1 LVLEHKADSWK
12 YLRIL
17 VNIGITW
24 NLQKIYKNKDKFF
37 LERIFFEQIPDSF
50 QNKKNFIFANQDGKL
65 FFYDFS
71 SNSSNLFF
79 DLKKISNID
88 ERKNKYKFDNIE
100 IYRINDEQFL
110 ISSGNFLILFTK
122 QSKGNFQTQWSL
134 KTPYKI
140 NNNSIIINKDEN
152 YLVFSKS
159 NNSIEARDL
168 LDSSLK
174 WFIEDSPIRSLRF
187 SDYPVLFLKQ
197 NDLFAFFSKGKIL
210 KINPQNGS
218 IISEKNIAKQINNH
232 SDSYLMNSIFD
243 EKTRFNFQEN
253 KILIMNSNQ
262 NLIINN
268 ENFEI
273 NQSLKGNEKFQE
285 VIYFNK
291 KIYGIYKNNFLYIID
306 ENLNQKILNIKFDFT
321 KRNIKEKFLSSFKGR
336 NNEFYD
342 VKPKIFIINKKNHEN
357 SKYIMFVGS
366 EKKDI
371 LYFDLMRE
379 KFIDLK

>member
-1 LVLEHKADSWK
+1 MNQDLK
-12 YLRIL
+12 YFYIKKKFLIIFIFFL
-17 VNIGITW
+17 FFINNSKDFSFSSHVYGNESQLIVKNL

-197 NDLFAFFSKGKIL
+197 NDLFAFFSK
-210 KINPQNGS
+210 S
-218 IISEKNIAKQINNH
+218 CA
-232 SDSYLMNSIFD
+232 IF
-243 EKTRFNFQEN
+243 KPFIFNC
-253 KILIMNSNQ
+253 S
-262 NLIINN
+262 
-268 ENFEI
+268 
-273 NQSLKGNEKFQE
+273 
-285 VIYFNK
+285 
-291 KIYGIYKNNFLYIID
+291 
-306 ENLNQKILNIKFDFT
+306 
-321 KRNIKEKFLSSFKGR
+321 
-336 NNEFYD
+336 
-342 VKPKIFIINKKNHEN
+342 
-357 SKYIMFVGS
+357 
-366 EKKDI
+366 
-371 LYFDLMRE
+371 
-379 KFIDLK
+379 